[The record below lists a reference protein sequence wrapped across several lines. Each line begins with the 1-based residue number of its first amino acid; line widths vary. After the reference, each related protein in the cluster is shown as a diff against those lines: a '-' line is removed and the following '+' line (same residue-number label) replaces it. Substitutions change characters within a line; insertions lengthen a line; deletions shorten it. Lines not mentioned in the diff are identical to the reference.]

1 MRTITLCVYF
11 DYLMSGMVYYGL
23 SLSGA
28 TISDDP
34 FVYIV
39 LMGLMEVPAYSLV
52 GFMLER
58 FGRKSILSVGLLI
71 TAVVLLSL
79 GFIPTG

>member
-1 MRTITLCVYF
+1 
-11 DYLMSGMVYYGL
+11 MSGMVYYGL